1 MFSPAVLVVTTLFP
15 VVGVPAFAG
24 HNPAK
29 AGTPTPARR
38 AGDLLDAK
46 IQEVITGPDYKHS
59 RWGILVVDTETG
71 KTVYEHDADQ
81 LFFPASVTKLYTCAA
96 ALVALGPD
104 YKFETPVYRRGELK
118 DGRLAGDLIL
128 VAKGDPTLGGRT
140 DAHGR
145 LAFKNTDHIYAN
157 GASARAEVTDT
168 DPLAGLKDL
177 ARQVKASGI
186 RKVEGDVLV
195 DARYFPQALGT
206 GTGPILLTPIC
217 VNDNLLDVRITPGA
231 KVGDQA
237 KIKVRPRTGFLQVDA
252 RAETVDRGEKPM
264 VVVGRVGVG
273 RYVVR
278 GRVPVNS
285 RPLLCACAVD
295 DPAGFARA
303 LFIDALRREGVE
315 VRASALRVPA
325 AELPEK
331 GSRRGLTRVA
341 LYTSPPFSEVV
352 RVTLKV
358 SHNLYASTLPLLLAV
373 KEGKQTLPEGM
384 RLEGRVLADLGVD
397 VKTISLESG
406 AGGGN
411 GDRVTPRATVQL
423 LLAMSKRPEYA
434 VFKDALPVL
443 GVDGTLAEAVGPD
456 SPARGKVWAKTGTYD
471 DADLINRRELLRSKT
486 LAGVMTTAKGRS
498 LAFALFVNDVPLP
511 RGTGPAREGKVLGQ
525 LCEIIYRHA
534 P

>member
-1 MFSPAVLVVTTLFP
+1 MIDVRFPPVALVVTALFLAP
-15 VVGVPAFAG
+15 GVGV
-24 HNPAK
+24 PAK
-29 AGTPTPARR
+29 AGTPT
-38 AGDLLDAK
+38 GGCLLDAK
-46 IQEVITGPDYKHS
+46 IKEVITGPDYKES

-71 KTVYEHDADQ
+71 KTVYEHTADQ

-104 YKFETPVYRRGELK
+104 YRFETPVYRRGELK
-118 DGRLAGDLIL
+118 DGVLAGDLIL

-140 DAHGR
+140 DAQGR
-145 LAFKNTDHIYAN
+145 LAFKDADHIYAN

-177 ARQVKASGI
+177 ARQIKASGI
-186 RKVEGDVLV
+186 RRVEGDVLV
-195 DARYFPQALGT
+195 DARYFPHALGT

-217 VNDNLLDVRITPGA
+217 VNDNLIDVHITPGE
-231 KVGDQA
+231 KVGEPA
-237 KIKVRPRTGFLQVDA
+237 KIEVRPQTGFLQVDA
-252 RAETVDRGEKPM
+252 RLETVESTEKPM
-264 VVVGRVGVG
+264 VVAGRVGVE

-278 GRVPVNS
+278 GRVPLNS
-285 RPLLCACAVD
+285 RPLLCVCAVD

-303 LFIDALRREGVE
+303 LFMDALRQQGVE

-325 AELPEK
+325 AELPER

-341 LYTSPPFSEVV
+341 LHTSLPFSEVV

-358 SHNLYASTLPLLLAV
+358 SHNLYASTFPLLLAV
-373 KEGKQTLPEGM
+373 KEGKQTLPDGM
-384 RLEGRVLADLGVD
+384 RREGKVLADLGVD

-406 AGGGN
+406 AGGGA

-423 LLAMSKRPEYA
+423 LVAMSKRPEFA
-434 VFKDALPVL
+434 AFKDALPVL
-443 GVDGTLAEAVGPD
+443 GVDGTLVEAVGPD

-471 DADLINRRELLRSKT
+471 DADLINQRGLLRSKT

-498 LAFALFVNDVPLP
+498 LAIALFVNDVPLP
-511 RGTGPAREGKVLGQ
+511 PGTGTTREAKVLGR
-525 LCEIIYRHA
+525 LCEIIYQHA